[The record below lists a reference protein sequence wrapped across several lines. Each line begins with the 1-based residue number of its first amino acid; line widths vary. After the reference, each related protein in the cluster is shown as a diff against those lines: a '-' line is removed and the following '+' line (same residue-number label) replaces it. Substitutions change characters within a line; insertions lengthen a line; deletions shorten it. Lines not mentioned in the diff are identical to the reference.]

1 VERRKSMNKAD
12 LINEVAKVTSTR
24 KDAQAAVDCVLDTI
38 TQALRNKEQVA
49 VIGFGTF
56 KVSNRKARTGTN
68 PKTGEKIFINAAN
81 VPKFAPGKAMKDALQ
96 DLSLDD

>member
-1 VERRKSMNKAD
+1 MNKAD
-12 LINEVAKVTSTR
+12 LITEVAKATSTR

-68 PKTGEKIFINAAN
+68 PKTGEKIFISAAN
-81 VPKFAPGKAMKDALQ
+81 VPKFVAGKALKDALE
-96 DLSLDD
+96 DLSLDA